1 MNTAKAA
8 QTVHIRIVVV
18 APPPGVRFAVQR
30 GRSAL
35 LAPSA
40 ASHEQIRF
48 DLSLRVGP
56 PRPEESVNFVGEF
69 AQGPPSDRF
78 IYLNA
83 GTLAGQADSGWTRR
97 AKLKLASI
105 PQPMVETALATPGV
119 IIEARVAGAMR
130 DGGPI
135 CASVKAQD
143 LVWSLVRDAAAGLGL
158 TSRG

>member
-1 MNTAKAA
+1 VNNAKSA
-8 QTVHIRIVVV
+8 QSVHIRIVVV
-18 APPPGVRFAVQR
+18 APPPGVQFAVQR

-40 ASHEQIRF
+40 ASHERIRF

-56 PRPEESVNFVGEF
+56 ARPEESVNFVGEF

-78 IYLNA
+78 IYLNS
-83 GTLAGQADSGWTRR
+83 GTLAGQADSCWTRR

-105 PQPMVETALATPGV
+105 PQPLVETALATPQV
-119 IIEARVAGAMR
+119 IIEARVAGTMR

-135 CASVKAQD
+135 CASVKSQD
-143 LVWSLVRDAAAGLGL
+143 VVWSVVRDAATEPG
-158 TSRG
+158 